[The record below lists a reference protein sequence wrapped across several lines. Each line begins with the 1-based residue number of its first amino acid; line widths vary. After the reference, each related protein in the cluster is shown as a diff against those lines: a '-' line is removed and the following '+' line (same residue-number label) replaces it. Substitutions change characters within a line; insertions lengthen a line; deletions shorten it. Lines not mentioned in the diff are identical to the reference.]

1 MLLKDLCA
9 ALPGRVLR
17 RRAAKEEIG
26 MPELIMFL
34 TKPDALRIDV
44 LYLLDAKSA
53 ETILPLPEVT
63 LEVRNDLIKEGRVR
77 SLENGSVSVERGAH
91 YTRIRL
97 PELKLHE
104 LLVLN

>member
-26 MPELIMFL
+26 VPELIMFL

-53 ETILPLPEVT
+53 ETILPACT
-63 LEVRNDLIKEGRVR
+63 A
-77 SLENGSVSVERGAH
+77 GAGA
-91 YTRIRL
+91 T
-97 PELKLHE
+97 
-104 LLVLN
+104 VLCAGDVPSAESS